1 MMGALA
7 ETIDVT
13 RRFGGIAAVDR
24 ASLVVNAGEV
34 VGLLGANGAGK
45 TTLIRLLLGLLRP
58 SEGTVRLFGQQ
69 PSRATRR
76 RLGYVPQGLGLYEDL
91 TPEENLAFSASVFGR
106 GGGTLPDSIG
116 ALGGVPVGDLPLG
129 VRRRVAFAEALGH
142 DPELLVLDEPTSGVD
157 PLARARLW
165 EAIREAAEHGAGVL
179 VTTHHMEEAEEC
191 DRLVVMAVGSV
202 VAEGTVD
209 EIVGDAHVV
218 TVETDDWA
226 AAFGRLERAG
236 LPAALIGRT
245 LRVPGVGMTDVEAAL
260 AGVAARLGEA
270 PGTLEERF
278 VELTRSPSVV
288 RSQAS

>member
-1 MMGALA
+1 
-7 ETIDVT
+7 
-13 RRFGGIAAVDR
+13 
-24 ASLVVNAGEV
+24 
-34 VGLLGANGAGK
+34 
-45 TTLIRLLLGLLRP
+45 
-58 SEGTVRLFGQQ
+58 VRMFGQP

-116 ALGGVPVGDLPLG
+116 ALGRVPVGDLPLG

-165 EAIREAAEHGAGVL
+165 EAIRDAAEHGAGVL

-191 DRLVVMAVGSV
+191 DRLVVMADGSV
-202 VAEGTVD
+202 VAEGTVG

-218 TVETDDWA
+218 TIGGDDWA
-226 AAFGRLERAG
+226 DAFARLERAG
-236 LPAALIGRT
+236 LPAALIGRS
-245 LRVPGVGMTDVEAAL
+245 LRVPGARVSDVEAAL
-260 AGVAARLGEA
+260 AGVAVRFGEA
-270 PGTLEERF
+270 PATLEERF
-278 VELTRSPSVV
+278 VELTRSPSVPQ
-288 RSQAS
+288 RGAAS

>member
-1 MMGALA
+1 MGALA

-58 SEGTVRLFGQQ
+58 SEGTVRLFGQP

-106 GGGTLPDSIG
+106 GGGTLTDSIG
-116 ALGGVPVGDLPLG
+116 ALGRVPVGDLPLG

-191 DRLVVMAVGSV
+191 DRLVVMADGSV
-202 VAEGTVD
+202 IAEGTVD
-209 EIVGDAHVV
+209 QIVGDAQVV

-226 AAFGRLERAG
+226 GAFARLERAG
-236 LPAALIGRT
+236 LPAALIGSSV
-245 LRVPGVGMTDVEAAL
+245 RVPGARVPDVEAAL
-260 AGVAARLGEA
+260 GDVAVRLGEA
-270 PGTLEERF
+270 RATLEERF
-278 VELTRSPSVV
+278 VELTRSRLVV
-288 RSQAS
+288 REVAS